1 MAGREEQIPFVLSD
15 RAMVAVAASTAAGAW
30 FGGGPGRLAGAA
42 LVGVA
47 VIGRRPWIV
56 CAGCAVL
63 AAALADGALAGLDPV
78 EAGSVSGWVTLVDD
92 PVPLDSGAVRV
103 TVLVKGRRLEATAFG
118 GAAAAL
124 RERLAGERVV
134 VRGRRRPPPEDA
146 PWLVARRVVGRLS
159 IDELGEWAP
168 GSAASRLAN
177 AVRRTLAE
185 GAQHLPRRERALLA
199 GVVLGDDR
207 EQPPEVTDDFRAA
220 GLSHLLAVS
229 GQNVAFVLAAA
240 GPVLTRLRW
249 RWRLPATSVVL
260 AGFALL
266 VRFEP
271 SVLRAVA
278 MAVVATIAA
287 ASGRPAAGLRV
298 LALAVTVLVLVDPL
312 LVRSVGFGLS
322 VSASA
327 AILAIAPRLR
337 VALHGPAWVVEPLA
351 VTLAAQLGTL
361 PLLVATFGGVPVASV
376 PANLLA
382 VPAAGPLMV
391 WGITAGL
398 VAGVVPPGAGWLLH
412 LPTSALTSWLAW
424 VASWAAA
431 LPLGEVGAPHGAV
444 LALAAL
450 FVVARHRRGLP
461 GAGPVAALLAASVVV
476 AAIWCRPQPHDGP
489 DAVGPSSTVWSAG
502 GATVL
507 ELQGPVDTRRL
518 LADLRRTGARCVDA
532 VAVGGG
538 GRSAGVAAAALARRC
553 SAEVV
558 APAGVAH
565 PGWTVIAPGSVV
577 GIGSL
582 VVGVTPSGD
591 LAVGRAPPAT
601 FQSMPDADGQPEPG
615 DDELV
620 RLADVALAATL
631 GELPPEEEDDRVT
644 RRVRTVIEAIRAADE
659 S

>member
-1 MAGREEQIPFVLSD
+1 M
-15 RAMVAVAASTAAGAW
+15 
-30 FGGGPGRLAGAA
+30 
-42 LVGVA
+42 
-47 VIGRRPWIV
+47 
-56 CAGCAVL
+56 
-63 AAALADGALAGLDPV
+63 
-78 EAGSVSGWVTLVDD
+78 
-92 PVPLDSGAVRV
+92 
-103 TVLVKGRRLEATAFG
+103 
-118 GAAAAL
+118 
-124 RERLAGERVV
+124 
-134 VRGRRRPPPEDA
+134 
-146 PWLVARRVVGRLS
+146 
-159 IDELGEWAP
+159 
-168 GSAASRLAN
+168 SR
-177 AVRRTLAE
+177 
-185 GAQHLPRRERALLA
+185 RALLA

-266 VRFEP
+266 VRF
-271 SVLRAVA
+271 
-278 MAVVATIAA
+278 
-287 ASGRPAAGLRV
+287 GRRSCGPWRWRWWRRRGRLGPTRCRSAGPRPRRHRPGAGGPAARALGGL
-298 LALAVTVLVLVDPL
+298 
-312 LVRSVGFGLS
+312 RSVGVG
-322 VSASA
+322 VGGDPRHR
-327 AILAIAPRLR
+327 APAR

-450 FVVARHRRGLP
+450 FVVARHRRGLRCRAMR
-461 GAGPVAALLAASVVV
+461 GAAGGIGRRRRDLVS
-476 AAIWCRPQPHDGP
+476 PQPHDGP
-489 DAVGPSSTVWSAG
+489 DAVGPSSTVWSRA

-507 ELQGPVDTRRL
+507 ELQGRWTPVACSPTC
-518 LADLRRTGARCVDA
+518 AEPGSGA
-532 VAVGGG
+532 
-538 GRSAGVAAAALARRC
+538 STWWPWEAGVDRPASPPPRWRRC

-558 APAGVAH
+558 APAGVVH

-620 RLADVALAATL
+620 RLADVALAATWASSRL
-631 GELPPEEEDDRVT
+631 GEDDRVT

-659 S
+659 SRRSPSTSCAGPTRRSSVTRSAPSSTNSWGRVIGR

>member
-1 MAGREEQIPFVLSD
+1 M
-15 RAMVAVAASTAAGAW
+15 
-30 FGGGPGRLAGAA
+30 
-42 LVGVA
+42 
-47 VIGRRPWIV
+47 
-56 CAGCAVL
+56 
-63 AAALADGALAGLDPV
+63 
-78 EAGSVSGWVTLVDD
+78 
-92 PVPLDSGAVRV
+92 
-103 TVLVKGRRLEATAFG
+103 
-118 GAAAAL
+118 
-124 RERLAGERVV
+124 
-134 VRGRRRPPPEDA
+134 
-146 PWLVARRVVGRLS
+146 
-159 IDELGEWAP
+159 
-168 GSAASRLAN
+168 
-177 AVRRTLAE
+177 
-185 GAQHLPRRERALLA
+185 
-199 GVVLGDDR
+199 
-207 EQPPEVTDDFRAA
+207 
-220 GLSHLLAVS
+220 
-229 GQNVAFVLAAA
+229 
-240 GPVLTRLRW
+240 
-249 RWRLPATSVVL
+249 VL

-450 FVVARHRRGLP
+450 FVVALTAAAYPVPGRSRRCWRHRSSSPRSG
-461 GAGPVAALLAASVVV
+461 VARSRTTGRTRWVRRRRSGRRA
-476 AAIWCRPQPHDGP
+476 
-489 DAVGPSSTVWSAG
+489 

-518 LADLRRTGARCVDA
+518 LADLRRTGARCVDV

-538 GRSAGVAAAALARRC
+538 GRSAGVAAAALAAVLGGGRRPGRRGPSRLDGDRSRVGC
-553 SAEVV
+553 RDRQPGRRRDAVRRPRRGKGAARYV
-558 APAGVAH
+558 PVDAGCRWPARAGRRRARPARRRGPRRH
-565 PGWTVIAPGSVV
+565 P
-577 GIGSL
+577 
-582 VVGVTPSGD
+582 
-591 LAVGRAPPAT
+591 GRAPA
-601 FQSMPDADGQPEPG
+601 
-615 DDELV
+615 
-620 RLADVALAATL
+620 
-631 GELPPEEEDDRVT
+631 
-644 RRVRTVIEAIRAADE
+644 
-659 S
+659 